1 MFVHIPPHH
10 ALSGVSHP
18 RESFKCLFSEEKATA
33 KRIGWGAG
41 SAQVPE
47 HSGRTIQKQCGCIS
61 NGCSRTVCENK
72 KPLQ

>member
-33 KRIGWGAG
+33 KRIGWVTVQHKSLSIREEPYKS
-41 SAQVPE
+41 SAAA
-47 HSGRTIQKQCGCIS
+47 S
-61 NGCSRTVCENK
+61 
-72 KPLQ
+72 